1 MHIPIEGD
9 KIRIKHGASVVE
21 ETCFDSQPN
30 PANPPHGRKLSFVT
44 KRQYQNLAQY
54 SLVGADGHEWGAVV
68 ESVCAATKSG
78 LNLVVLST

>member
-44 KRQYQNLAQY
+44 RREYQSLAQY
-54 SLVGADGHEWGAVV
+54 SLVGADGQEWGAVV